1 MAKGILGRK
10 LGMTQIFNENGHL
23 IPVSVIDVANNVVL
37 QQKTVETDG
46 YVATQLGFDDKR
58 ETLSNKPEQGH
69 VQKANTAPKR
79 FIKEIRFDRVLNEL
93 TNLAVGDTVS
103 GDIFSE
109 GEFVDVQGISRGKG
123 FQGNIKRHN
132 QSVGFMSHG
141 SRYHRGPGS
150 MGAIKGKLKGKP
162 VPGQMG
168 SVTKTIQN
176 LEIVKVDT
184 ERGLILVKGS
194 IPGPKKGL
202 VVIKSAIKHVG
213 KGV

>member
-23 IPVSVIDVANNVVL
+23 VPVTVIDVKDNVVL
-37 QQKTVETDG
+37 QQKTLETDG
-46 YVATQLGFDDKR
+46 YVATQLGFEDKR
-58 ETLSNKPEQGH
+58 ESLSNKPEQGH
-69 VQKANTAPKR
+69 VLKAKTAPKR

-93 TNLAVGDTVS
+93 AKLAVGETVS
-103 GDIFSE
+103 GSIFTA
-109 GEFVDVQGISRGKG
+109 GEFVDVQGVTRGKG

-132 QSVGFMSHG
+132 QSTGFFSHG

-150 MGAIKGKLKGKP
+150 MGAIKGNLKGKP
-162 VPGQMG
+162 LPGQMG
-168 SVTKTIQN
+168 DVTKTVQN
-176 LEIVKVDT
+176 LEIVKIDK
-184 ERGLILVKGS
+184 ERELILVKGS

-202 VVIKSAIKHVG
+202 VVVKSAIKHVG